1 MTWESEALAVLELLK
16 ILVLDPHTKIF
27 MALLVVAAWIDVKTN
42 RIPNLSLRAAHTRAL
57 PR

>member
-1 MTWESEALAVLELLK
+1 MLELFK
-16 ILVLDPHTKIF
+16 ILVLDPRTGIL

-42 RIPNLSLRAAHTRAL
+42 RIPNLSLRAANTRAL